1 MLNEINKL
9 ETEVLLFIIFKINHQ
24 IRLGK
29 TLKKVADIKHKELN
43 QNNYENL
50 TILREINQMNKAIDH
65 Y

>member
-1 MLNEINKL
+1 MRSINLKL
-9 ETEVLLFIIFKINHQ
+9 KFFFSIIFKINHQ

-50 TILREINQMNKAIDH
+50 TILREINQTNKAIDH